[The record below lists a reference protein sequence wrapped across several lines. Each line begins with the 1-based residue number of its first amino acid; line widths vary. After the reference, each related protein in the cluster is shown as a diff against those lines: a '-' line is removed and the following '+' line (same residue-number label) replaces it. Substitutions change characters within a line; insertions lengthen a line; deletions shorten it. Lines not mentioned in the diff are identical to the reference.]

1 MDERRLVLIV
11 RTPRGE
17 VLRRRVRALRVPTET
32 GSVGVLPRAERT
44 ALVVESGLVVARG
57 DHAVVLIGT
66 AGGILR
72 IEGDEAVLLSP
83 LAVAGEDA
91 AEVRERVEALT
102 SVTSAETELR
112 RRIETLERGLI
123 AESRRRSEARRL
135 RVEAR

>member
-1 MDERRLVLIV
+1 MDERRLVLVV

-32 GSVGVLPRAERT
+32 GAVGILPRAERA

-72 IEGDEAVLLSP
+72 IEGDEVVLLSP

-91 AEVRERVEALT
+91 AQVRERIEALT
-102 SVTSAETELR
+102 SVTSAERELR